1 MIHKQKRFSV
11 ILPTYNEAQNLQPLL
26 EKIFSY
32 KLDLSVIVVDDN
44 SSDGT
49 GALADSLTEYY
60 PLSVL
65 HRPGKLGLGSAYLEG
80 FRLALDHGAEFVF
93 EMDADF
99 SHDPQ
104 YLPKFCAAAER
115 GYQVVI
121 GSRRVAGGSIVGWNL
136 WRHFSSGGA
145 MMASRLLL
153 GLKTHDVTS
162 GFRCYH
168 HKVVETFLRAGIQSG
183 GYSFQEETIY
193 IAERMGFSVKE
204 IPIVFRDRIHGVSKL
219 SKREIW
225 LFFQTLL
232 RLRFSSFRARR
243 AQFDAKK

>member
-1 MIHKQKRFSV
+1 MIHKQKRFCIV
-11 ILPTYNEAQNLQPLL
+11 LPTYNEAQNLQPLL

-49 GALADSLTEYY
+49 GALADNLTEYY

-65 HRPGKLGLGSAYLEG
+65 HRPGKMGLGSAYLEG
-80 FRLALDHGAEFVF
+80 FRLALDHGARFVF
-93 EMDADF
+93 QMDADF
-99 SHDPQ
+99 SHNPE
-104 YLPKFCAAAER
+104 YLSKFCAAAEQ
-115 GYQVVI
+115 GFQVVI
-121 GSRRVAGGSIVGWNL
+121 GSRRVAGGRIVGWNL
-136 WRHFSSGGA
+136 WRHFSSTAA
-145 MMASRLLL
+145 MISSRLLL
-153 GLKTHDVTS
+153 GLKTHDVTT

-168 HKVVETFLRAGIQSG
+168 HKVIETFLRANIKSG

-204 IPIVFRDRIHGVSKL
+204 IPIVFHDRVHGVSKL

-225 LFFQTLL
+225 LFFQTLF
-232 RLRFSSFRARR
+232 RLRFSSFRKRR
-243 AQFDAKK
+243 AQYDLKQ